1 MNRKMIARTNNP
13 VLKRSLLAGILLAAL
28 PLMAGTWT
36 DPATGITW
44 TYTVSDG
51 KASVG
56 GGSLGSPAVS
66 TSTQG
71 AITVPSA
78 IGGKPVPGG
87 GQFRVRAHLPVLCG
101 APSCR
106 ERHLCGS
113 GRHRRNAIPGRR
125 QADGAVRL
133 LQGFG
138 P

>member
-1 MNRKMIARTNNP
+1 MKIAT
-13 VLKRSLLAGILLAAL
+13 GIKICAFAFGFVFATAA
-28 PLMAGTWT
+28 AVCADTWT
-36 DPATGITW
+36 DSATGITW
-44 TYTVSDG
+44 TYTVSNG
-51 KASVG
+51 EASLG
-56 GGSLGSPAVS
+56 GGSLGSPAVP

-87 GQFRVRAHLPVLCG
+87 GQFRVCAHLPVLCG

-106 ERHLCGS
+106 ERHLCVS